1 METKPSSLTIETTPE
16 ENKAEI
22 RPEFDL
28 GSPVTPMENAKNSI
42 STKDV
47 QAALPHIARQYTRY
61 LRVNTSEETK
71 ALDGQLDTILGMKLF
86 PYLYKIYSRSE
97 Y

>member
-1 METKPSSLTIETTPE
+1 MEAKPSSLTIETTSSE
-16 ENKAEI
+16 ENTQI

-28 GSPVTPMENAKNSI
+28 GSPQTPIETPKELKTI
-42 STKDV
+42 STADV

-71 ALDGQLDTILGMKLF
+71 ALDGQLDTILGRLL
-86 PYLYKIYSRSE
+86 PYL
-97 Y
+97 